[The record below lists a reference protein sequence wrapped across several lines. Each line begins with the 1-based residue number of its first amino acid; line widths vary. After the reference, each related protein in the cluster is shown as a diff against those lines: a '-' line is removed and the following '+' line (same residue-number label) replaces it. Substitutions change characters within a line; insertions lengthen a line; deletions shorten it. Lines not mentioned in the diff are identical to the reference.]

1 VTDEGRRKLAR
12 RLRADA
18 ALQFGASA
26 DELYAQ
32 ADEVEKLMAQILE
45 HRRRLYYCD
54 AKISRIAERYA
65 RGGRATEP
73 TP

>member
-1 VTDEGRRKLAR
+1 MTDEGRRRLAR

-18 ALQFGASA
+18 ALQLGGSA
-26 DELYAQ
+26 DEFYAA

-54 AKISRIAERYA
+54 AKISRIAERYI
-65 RGGRATEP
+65 RGGKATEP
-73 TP
+73 TL